1 MAVERRASEVNYGAD
16 DDDDDDDEDFADDD
30 DNIEGVDHKWGL

>member
-30 DNIEGVDHKWGL
+30 DNIEGVDHKWGR